1 MNARV
6 AALLEQGQSI
16 WQDDIA
22 RSMLTSGSLQSMID
36 DVGIRGVTSNPSIFE
51 KAIAAGSDYDEQ
63 ISRLARDG
71 ADAATIFEKLAV
83 ADIRGACDLFR
94 PIYDASDGADG
105 FVSIEVNPD
114 LARDSDGTRTQV
126 RQLWEAVNRPNLM
139 VKIPGT
145 IEGAPVIGEMLAEGI
160 NINVTLLFSIEA
172 YERVANAYIEALER
186 RNNASGQPIDRV
198 ASVASFFVSRV
209 DTAVDKLLDDKIAAE
224 SDASRKGALEAL
236 KGKAAVAN
244 AKLAYASFKELFNS
258 ERFDK
263 LKAQGARPQRPLWA
277 STGTKNPAYSDV
289 LYVTTLIG
297 PHTVNTMP
305 GKTIQAFLDHG
316 DVRRTVDED
325 IDSARAVMQG
335 LADAGID
342 FDAVTDK
349 LENDGIDLFIT
360 SYNNLLAGVEEKR
373 AALVA
378 AAV

>member
-51 KAIAAGSDYDEQ
+51 KAIAAGSEYDEQ
-63 ISRLARDG
+63 IRRLAADG
-71 ADAATIFEKLAV
+71 LDATTIFEKTAV

-94 PIYDASDGADG
+94 PLYDASDGADG
-105 FVSIEVNPD
+105 FVSIEVSPD
-114 LARDSDGTRTQV
+114 LARDADLTRDQV
-126 RQLWEAVNRPNLM
+126 RHLWSSVDRPNLM

-145 IEGAPVIGEMLAEGI
+145 IEGAPVIGEMLTEGI

-172 YERVANAYIEALER
+172 YDRVANAYIEALEKR
-186 RNNASGQPIDRV
+186 RNDLVRPIDRV

-209 DTAVDKLLDDKIAAE
+209 DTAVDKELDGKIAAAS
-224 SDASRKGALEAL
+224 SDDERTKLEGL

-244 AKLAYASFKELFNS
+244 AKLAYGSFKELFNS

-263 LKAQGARPQRPLWA
+263 LKAHGARPQRPLWA

-305 GKTIQAFLDHG
+305 RSTIQAFLDHG

-325 IDSARAVMQG
+325 VDEARKLMADLAAV
-335 LADAGID
+335 GID
-342 FDAVTDK
+342 FDAITDR
-349 LENDGIDLFIT
+349 LENEGIDLFVK
-360 SYNNLLAGVEEKR
+360 SFENLLAGVEEKR
-373 AALVA
+373 AALATA
-378 AAV
+378 AD

>member
-51 KAIAAGSDYDEQ
+51 KAIAAGSEYDEQ
-63 ISRLARDG
+63 IRRLAADG
-71 ADAATIFEKLAV
+71 LDATTIFEKVAV

-94 PIYDASDGADG
+94 PLYDASDGADG
-105 FVSIEVNPD
+105 FVSIEVSPD
-114 LARDSDGTRTQV
+114 LARDADGTREQV
-126 RQLWEAVNRPNLM
+126 RHLWSAVGRPNLM

-145 IEGAPVIGEMLAEGI
+145 VEGAPVIGEMLAEGI
-160 NINVTLLFSIEA
+160 NINITLLFSIEA
-172 YERVANAYIEALER
+172 YKRVAIAYLDALEKR
-186 RNNASGQPIDRV
+186 RNEHVRPIDHV

-209 DTAVDKLLDDKIAAE
+209 DTAVDNELDAKIAATTDGEEKAILE
-224 SDASRKGALEAL
+224 SL

-244 AKLAYASFKELFNS
+244 AKLAYSVFKELFQS
-258 ERFDK
+258 ERFEK
-263 LKAQGARPQRPLWA
+263 LKAHGARPQRPLWA

-316 DVRRTVDED
+316 DVRRTVDEGVEE
-325 IDSARAVMQG
+325 AAEVMTQ
-335 LADAGID
+335 LEKAGID
-342 FDAVTDK
+342 FDAITDK

-360 SYNNLLAGVEEKR
+360 AYNNLLAGVEEKR
-373 AALVA
+373 ASLATA
-378 AAV
+378 AD